1 MAYLA
6 SDKRIENKIVLKFI
20 VHQLKTQYSVYAAL
34 ETAVRYENNSTVTGC
49 FFFFSVCLFIC
60 LLVFARGVK
69 TLGKCNKGKAFIGHV
84 LSQFRE
90 YSFCRNF
97 LLILDF

>member
-49 FFFFSVCLFIC
+49 FFFFFLSVYLFVCLF
-60 LLVFARGVK
+60 LQGA
-69 TLGKCNKGKAFIGHV
+69 
-84 LSQFRE
+84 
-90 YSFCRNF
+90 
-97 LLILDF
+97 

>member
-34 ETAVRYENNSTVTGC
+34 ETAVRYENSGTVTG
-49 FFFFSVCLFIC
+49 LFIY
-60 LLVFARGVK
+60 LFALQV
-69 TLGKCNKGKAFIGHV
+69 A
-84 LSQFRE
+84 
-90 YSFCRNF
+90 
-97 LLILDF
+97 